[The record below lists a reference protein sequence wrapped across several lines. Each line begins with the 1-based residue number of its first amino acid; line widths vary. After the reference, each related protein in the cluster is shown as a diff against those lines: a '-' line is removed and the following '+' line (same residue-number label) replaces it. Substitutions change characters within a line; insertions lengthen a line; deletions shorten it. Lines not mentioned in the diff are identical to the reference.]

1 MLLLALFFLC
11 GAILGQV
18 LAGRVPGET
27 GLELRQY
34 LEDYVR
40 LGGEVSPGAAVSAA
54 AVYFRYPLLAFL
66 LGFASIGVVLLPVS
80 AAAFG
85 FFLSFAVCC
94 FTAAF
99 GPDGVLLAL
108 AALGLRCVV
117 TMPCFFLLA
126 SSSCGTAA
134 GLAAVSFGSG
144 RRTAPACG
152 RGGLEAVRRL
162 FSGAGPRASCGELT
176 LTPALLRLRWNVC
189 LDRDERG
196 ERSWQKTISR
206 ITARIL
212 RESGM
217 PPRIPSPLICGCDP
231 VLRVSVG
238 A

>member
-1 MLLLALFFLC
+1 MKKLAKGPLASSLPCMLLLALFFLG

-126 SSSCGTAA
+126 SSSYGTAA

-152 RGGLEAVRRL
+152 RVEWRR
-162 FSGAGPRASCGELT
+162 FGACSLALAAGVCGELT
-176 LTPALLRLRWNVC
+176 LTPALLRLA
-189 LDRDERG
+189 LERVLG
-196 ERSWQKTISR
+196 
-206 ITARIL
+206 
-212 RESGM
+212 SG
-217 PPRIPSPLICGCDP
+217 
-231 VLRVSVG
+231 
-238 A
+238 

>member
-1 MLLLALFFLC
+1 MKKLAKGPLASSLPCMLLLALFFLC

-152 RGGLEAVRRL
+152 RVDWRR
-162 FSGAGPRASCGELT
+162 FGACSLALAAGVCGELT
-176 LTPALLRLRWNVC
+176 LTPALLRLA
-189 LDRDERG
+189 LERVLG
-196 ERSWQKTISR
+196 
-206 ITARIL
+206 
-212 RESGM
+212 SG
-217 PPRIPSPLICGCDP
+217 
-231 VLRVSVG
+231 
-238 A
+238 

>member
-1 MLLLALFFLC
+1 MKKLAKGPLASSLPCMLLLALFFLC

-126 SSSCGTAA
+126 SSCCGTAA

-152 RGGLEAVRRL
+152 RVDWRR
-162 FSGAGPRASCGELT
+162 FGACSLALAAGVCGELT
-176 LTPALLRLRWNVC
+176 LTPALLGLA
-189 LDRDERG
+189 LERVLG
-196 ERSWQKTISR
+196 
-206 ITARIL
+206 
-212 RESGM
+212 SG
-217 PPRIPSPLICGCDP
+217 
-231 VLRVSVG
+231 
-238 A
+238 

>member
-1 MLLLALFFLC
+1 MKKLAKGPLASSLPCMLLLALFFLC

-152 RGGLEAVRRL
+152 RVDWRR
-162 FSGAGPRASCGELT
+162 FGACSLALTAGVCGELT
-176 LTPALLRLRWNVC
+176 LTPALLRLA
-189 LDRDERG
+189 LERVLG
-196 ERSWQKTISR
+196 
-206 ITARIL
+206 
-212 RESGM
+212 SG
-217 PPRIPSPLICGCDP
+217 
-231 VLRVSVG
+231 
-238 A
+238 

>member
-1 MLLLALFFLC
+1 MYAPA
-11 GAILGQV
+11 GAV
-18 LAGRVPGET
+18 LSGRRDFRTGPGGPRSGET

-152 RGGLEAVRRL
+152 RVDWRR
-162 FSGAGPRASCGELT
+162 FGACSLALAAGVCGELT
-176 LTPALLRLRWNVC
+176 LTPALLRLA
-189 LDRDERG
+189 LERVLG
-196 ERSWQKTISR
+196 
-206 ITARIL
+206 
-212 RESGM
+212 SG
-217 PPRIPSPLICGCDP
+217 
-231 VLRVSVG
+231 
-238 A
+238 

>member
-1 MLLLALFFLC
+1 MKKLAKGPPASSLPCMLLLALFFLC

-152 RGGLEAVRRL
+152 RVDWRR
-162 FSGAGPRASCGELT
+162 FGACSLALAAGVCGELT
-176 LTPALLRLRWNVC
+176 LTPALLRLA
-189 LDRDERG
+189 LERVLG
-196 ERSWQKTISR
+196 
-206 ITARIL
+206 
-212 RESGM
+212 SG
-217 PPRIPSPLICGCDP
+217 
-231 VLRVSVG
+231 
-238 A
+238 

>member
-1 MLLLALFFLC
+1 MKNLAKGPLASSLPCMLLLALFFLC

-152 RGGLEAVRRL
+152 RVDWRR
-162 FSGAGPRASCGELT
+162 FGACSLALAAGVCGELT
-176 LTPALLRLRWNVC
+176 LTPALLRLA
-189 LDRDERG
+189 LERVLG
-196 ERSWQKTISR
+196 
-206 ITARIL
+206 
-212 RESGM
+212 SG
-217 PPRIPSPLICGCDP
+217 
-231 VLRVSVG
+231 
-238 A
+238 